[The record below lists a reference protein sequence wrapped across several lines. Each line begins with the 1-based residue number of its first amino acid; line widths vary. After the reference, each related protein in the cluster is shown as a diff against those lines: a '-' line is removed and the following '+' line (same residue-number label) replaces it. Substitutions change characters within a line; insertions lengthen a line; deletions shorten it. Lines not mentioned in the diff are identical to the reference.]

1 MKRLT
6 YILLAVPLCLYLALH
21 IREAKPHATILPE
34 PSVRC
39 DTVRL
44 VFGGDLMQHMPQ
56 VAAARTADG
65 SYDYGRSFGHVAHI
79 FRDADI
85 AVVNLETTLS
95 TAGRY
100 SGYPCFCSPVEVADA
115 MADMGIDI
123 AVMANNHC
131 CDRLSRGIGST
142 IEALDSRGIRHTG
155 VFADSA
161 DYARNNILRF
171 ECGGIRFALINYTYG
186 TNGIPVPKDRIVNLI
201 DTTVISRDM
210 AAVDRTATDCLIAV
224 MHWGNEYERHENAE
238 QRRLACMLRRKGAD
252 IVIGSHPHVI
262 QPFEAD
268 STGAVFYSLGNLVSN
283 QQRRYCDGG
292 LIASI
297 DVVRCDTLP
306 QLQYIASATP
316 VWVLC
321 PDYRIL
327 PPEVAD
333 TLDMPAASRL
343 RYQQFIEDT
352 RSLIYKN

>member
-1 MKRLT
+1 
-6 YILLAVPLCLYLALH
+6 
-21 IREAKPHATILPE
+21 
-34 PSVRC
+34 
-39 DTVRL
+39 
-44 VFGGDLMQHMPQ
+44 
-56 VAAARTADG
+56 
-65 SYDYGRSFGHVAHI
+65 
-79 FRDADI
+79 
-85 AVVNLETTLS
+85 
-95 TAGRY
+95 
-100 SGYPCFCSPVEVADA
+100 

-186 TNGIPVPKDRIVNLI
+186 TNGIPVPKDCIVNLI

-210 AAVDRTATDCLIAV
+210 AAVDSTATDCLIAV
-224 MHWGNEYERHENAE
+224 MHWGNEYERHENAV
-238 QRRLACMLRRKGAD
+238 QRRLAGMLRRKGAD

-333 TLDMPAASRL
+333 TLDMPAASRA

>member
-1 MKRLT
+1 
-6 YILLAVPLCLYLALH
+6 
-21 IREAKPHATILPE
+21 
-34 PSVRC
+34 
-39 DTVRL
+39 
-44 VFGGDLMQHMPQ
+44 
-56 VAAARTADG
+56 
-65 SYDYGRSFGHVAHI
+65 
-79 FRDADI
+79 
-85 AVVNLETTLS
+85 
-95 TAGRY
+95 
-100 SGYPCFCSPVEVADA
+100 
-115 MADMGIDI
+115 
-123 AVMANNHC
+123 
-131 CDRLSRGIGST
+131 
-142 IEALDSRGIRHTG
+142 
-155 VFADSA
+155 
-161 DYARNNILRF
+161 
-171 ECGGIRFALINYTYG
+171 
-186 TNGIPVPKDRIVNLI
+186 
-201 DTTVISRDM
+201 M

-306 QLQYIASATP
+306 QLQYIATATP

-333 TLDMPAASRL
+333 TLDMPAASRA